1 MIDPTL
7 KELTEAMIEILDV
20 QDRLNTIKARIAEE
34 KGVGN
39 WTFDYG
45 GETWILRINKK
56 YQSSRNGQVVRSEVS
71 LTRAKKL

>member
-1 MIDPTL
+1 MDATL
-7 KELTEAMIEILDV
+7 EQLTKAMIEILEV
-20 QDRLNTIKARIAEE
+20 QDRLNTLKERVAEE